1 MEPGGRYLQP
11 VPVAGDKLQQ
21 GACIKL
27 CNSNEMSKVTKNNVI
42 VSQA

>member
-11 VPVAGDKLQQ
+11 VAVDKLQQ